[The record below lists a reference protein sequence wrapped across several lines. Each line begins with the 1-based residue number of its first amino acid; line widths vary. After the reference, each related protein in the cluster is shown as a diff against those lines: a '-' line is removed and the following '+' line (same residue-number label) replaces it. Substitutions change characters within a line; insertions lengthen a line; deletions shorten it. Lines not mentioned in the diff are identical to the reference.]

1 MSLVFWADQ
10 RSNSRAGS
18 AHGPSSH
25 TQHVRFVQRAAFGAL
40 CSADD
45 SVRGSG
51 YLIAPGFRSD
61 RHTRA
66 SMALPNP
73 SRQGVAAAGDLKFAA
88 TSDVTLGPHIR
99 EANAANVVG
108 TARPAHFVF
117 AVVALRWSGC
127 ALARGSIAG
136 PNMSVAT
143 RRHMFPMTPV
153 EGHSDRGQFS
163 GPAPARG
170 TAGCS
175 TPNHRIIT
183 SG

>member
-1 MSLVFWADQ
+1 MSPQRRSRCTVSLVFWADQ

-88 TSDVTLGPHIR
+88 TSDVTLGPHYFNFSVYFLR
-99 EANAANVVG
+99 CYFSFCCFCFCCFC
-108 TARPAHFVF
+108 FVF
-117 AVVALRWSGC
+117 GYC
-127 ALARGSIAG
+127 
-136 PNMSVAT
+136 
-143 RRHMFPMTPV
+143 F
-153 EGHSDRGQFS
+153 
-163 GPAPARG
+163 
-170 TAGCS
+170 CCCC
-175 TPNHRIIT
+175 
-183 SG
+183 